1 MRPSSLACVDSV
13 FCILGRFFIHMSTQ
27 KKKRPLHHRLAY
39 NYFLKLQAHKP
50 FPEDAHHILNP
61 REAAEMR
68 RIRRKAMLE
77 AGIIGAVA
85 VAIYYVPIKIWPAYW
100 DSLTLPWELPLL
112 GQFNWGKQVWSLLL
126 VFIELF
132 LLTRLNIW
140 SVAHTANACG
150 FPDRRDPNYDHHLEQ
165 LFTVGLESKNKETLR
180 FGIDPYE
187 DTPRF
192 TLFLF
197 TLWNLFRATLASFVV
212 KFVFTKTILRNE
224 LRALSDFSTMPLFFV
239 WNAWATWKV
248 TVASEVY
255 IMAPGLIQ
263 DLCKEV
269 KPLHGDQN
277 FRQNIFDAMQYVVTV
292 KRSFH
297 HNHYLLVKRLVEVFE
312 LQDFKDQETDRLAF
326 LQKIKD
332 SPSEIKRAYSKLIV
346 MGIIIDGGIS
356 WRERKA
362 LRYLWREGIISINP
376 EQARQ
381 WCRDFRKGR
390 GLNALIHG

>member
-1 MRPSSLACVDSV
+1 MAAE
-13 FCILGRFFIHMSTQ
+13 
-27 KKKRPLHHRLAY
+27 KKKRPLHQRIAY
-39 NYFLKLQAHKP
+39 NYFLKLQLDKP
-50 FPEDAHHILNP
+50 FPEDAHHILND
-61 REAAEMR
+61 REAADIR

-85 VAIYYVPIKIWPAYW
+85 VAIYYVPLKIWPDYW
-100 DSLTLPWELPLL
+100 DSLTLPWELPLI
-112 GQFNWGKQVWSLLL
+112 GKFNWGKQVWSLLL

-140 SVAHTANACG
+140 SVAQTANACG
-150 FPDRRDPNYDHHLEQ
+150 FPDKRDPNYDHHLEQ

-197 TLWNLFRATLASFVV
+197 TLWNLFRATLASFLV
-212 KFVFTKTILRNE
+212 KFIFTKTILRNE
-224 LRALSDFSTMPLFFV
+224 LRALSDFSTMPLFFI

-255 IMAPGLIQ
+255 IMAPGVIN
-263 DLCKEV
+263 DLADEMD
-269 KPLHGDQN
+269 PLHDDQN

-297 HNHYLLVKRLVEVFE
+297 HNHYLLVKKLVEVFN
-312 LQDFKDQETDRLAF
+312 LKDFKDMETDRMAF
-326 LQKIKD
+326 LEKIK
-332 SPSEIKRAYSKLIV
+332 SAPVEINRAYSKLIV
-346 MGIIIDGGIS
+346 MGMIIDGGIS
-356 WRERKA
+356 RREAKA
-362 LRYLWREGIISINP
+362 LNYLWNERIISISP
-376 EQARQ
+376 EKAKQ
-381 WCRDFRKGR
+381 WCKDFRKGR
-390 GLNALIHG
+390 GLDPLIRG

>member
-1 MRPSSLACVDSV
+1 
-13 FCILGRFFIHMSTQ
+13 MSAE
-27 KKKRPLHHRLAY
+27 KKKRPIHQRIAY
-39 NYFLKLQAHKP
+39 NYFLKLQLDKP
-50 FPEDAHHILNP
+50 FPEDAHHILNE
-61 REAAEMR
+61 REVADIR

-85 VAIYYVPIKIWPAYW
+85 VAIYYVPLKIWPDYW
-100 DSLTLPWELPLL
+100 DSLTLPWELPLI
-112 GQFNWGKQVWSLLL
+112 GKFNWGKQVWSLLL

-140 SVAHTANACG
+140 SVAQTANACG

-197 TLWNLFRATLASFVV
+197 TLWNLFRATLASFLV
-212 KFVFTKTILRNE
+212 KFIFTKTILRNE
-224 LRALSDFSTMPLFFV
+224 LRALSDFSTMPLFFI

-248 TVASEVY
+248 IVASEVY
-255 IMAPGLIQ
+255 IMAPGVIN
-263 DLCKEV
+263 DLAEEMD
-269 KPLHGDQN
+269 PLHDDQN

-297 HNHYLLVKRLVEVFE
+297 HNHYLLVKRLVEVFN
-312 LQDFKDQETDRLAF
+312 LKDFKDMETDRMAF
-326 LQKIKD
+326 LEKIKAA
-332 SPSEIKRAYSKLIV
+332 PVEINRAYSKLIV
-346 MGIIIDGGIS
+346 MGMIIDGGIS
-356 WRERKA
+356 RREAKA
-362 LRYLWREGIISINP
+362 LNYLWTERIISISP
-376 EQARQ
+376 EKAKQ
-381 WCRDFRKGR
+381 WCKDFRKGR
-390 GLNALIHG
+390 GLDPLIRS